1 MAAPVTDAPRGTT
14 ARLRY
19 LRTSPPKVREVLALI
34 RGQDID
40 RARSTL
46 RLCDRSVA
54 HEVEKLL
61 DSAVANAEHNDNV
74 PEDELFISRA
84 FADEGPTIKRWRPR
98 ARGRGVRVRKR
109 TSHVTIVVARFA
121 DDELER
127 RRRRDTTAGGT
138 PRRRPGRR
146 RAEPVED
153 HDHEHDHDHDHD
165 HDEVDVDDEAAAEAA
180 PAKKAAKSTKKAT
193 KKAAK
198 KAAGAEKAP
207 AKKTTKKATKKTEGA
222 KKAPA
227 KKAPAKKATKKD
239 ES

>member
-153 HDHEHDHDHDHD
+153 HDHEHDHDHD
-165 HDEVDVDDEAAAEAA
+165 EVDVDDEAAAEAA

>member
-1 MAAPVTDAPRGTT
+1 MAAPATDTPRGTT

-54 HEVEKLL
+54 HEIEKLL

-84 FADEGPTIKRWRPR
+84 VADEGPTIKRWRPR

-109 TSHVTIVVARFA
+109 TSHVTVVVARFA

-127 RRRRDTTAGGT
+127 RRGRDTTAGGT

-153 HDHEHDHDHDHD
+153 HDHDHDHD
-165 HDEVDVDDEAAAEAA
+165 HDEVDVDEETAAEAA
-180 PAKKAAKSTKKAT
+180 PAKKTAKKATKKAT
-193 KKAAK
+193 KKAA
-198 KAAGAEKAP
+198 GADKAP
-207 AKKTTKKATKKTEGA
+207 AKKTTKKTAKKTTKTEGA

-227 KKAPAKKATKKD
+227 KKAPAKKETTKD